1 MVQAQILSTTEL
13 GHCHTHNAPVS
24 IQKCNDTL
32 ALIRQTCDHF
42 KKRSTVYVALRGLI
56 YKGHRL
62 HCFLRLDVNAEQ
74 QATITIESHVH
85 EQFKH
90 AWKNR
95 HSKMDAD
102 VYCLY
107 YWKAILKSLKQKA

>member
-1 MVQAQILSTTEL
+1 MLQAQILSTTEI

-24 IQKCNDTL
+24 IKKCNDTL
-32 ALIRQTCDHF
+32 AAIHQTCEHF
-42 KKRSTVYVALRGLI
+42 KKRSTVCVELTGLI

-62 HCFLRLDVNAEQ
+62 HCFLLIDVNAEK
-74 QATITIESHVH
+74 QATVESHVD

-95 HSKMDAD
+95 HSKMNAD
-102 VYCLY
+102 VYYLH
-107 YWKAILKSLKQKA
+107 YWKAILTLLKQKA